1 MERSLLRL
9 LLGSWALSRLLLLA
23 PLLGHRFPQVLLQW
37 DTVHYLAIAQ
47 HGSQGPLY
55 AFFPLFPALLG
66 ALSQQ
71 QPTAFLWLGFLV
83 SNLAFLGALF
93 LLQAQAHQLWGPGA
107 ARWTVL
113 LTCFNPFSLFCSIP
127 YTEGL
132 YLLLTAAALANG
144 GIGPW
149 AGPSGALAAATRPT
163 GILLLPGQLLQALR
177 QPSQRRQAL
186 LAAALTGL
194 GFGVVLLLGWQGSG
208 DPFAFLHAQQTGW
221 GHRPGFNLSG
231 LPRWQRLA
239 SQILLGPGNTDAGQI
254 LDWFYPLAVLLLLAV
269 ALTALVQRHQR
280 PQLSLSLGGFAL
292 LSGWLLGG
300 SPFINGAMLLGSLG
314 LLAWGLRRL
323 PLIQTNFALFSLGA
337 YLLKQNTISLERHLY
352 ATVPLL
358 LLLGLWASEHPR
370 WAKLLLGFGSLL
382 CVVFSFR
389 FASGAW
395 LG

>member
-71 QPTAFLWLGFLV
+71 QPSAFLWLGFLV
-83 SNLAFLGALF
+83 SNLAFLGAL
-93 LLQAQAHQLWGPGA
+93 LLLHAQAHQLWGPGA

-113 LTCFNPFSLFCSIP
+113 LACFNPFSLFCSIP

-132 YLLLTAAALANG
+132 YLLLTAGALAQG
-144 GIGPW
+144 GLGPW
-149 AGPSGALAAATRPT
+149 AGPCGALAAATRPT
-163 GILLLPGQLLQALR
+163 GILLLPGQLLQG
-177 QPSQRRQAL
+177 RRGL
-186 LAAALTGL
+186 GAAALTGL
-194 GFGVVLLLGWQGSG
+194 GFGVVLLLGWLGSG
-208 DPFAFLHAQQTGW
+208 DPFAFLHAQQVGW

-254 LDWFYPLAVLLLLAV
+254 LDYWYPLGMLLLLAI
-269 ALTALVQRHQR
+269 ALTAVVQRHQR
-280 PQLSLSLGGFAL
+280 PQLSLGLGGFSL
-292 LSGWLLGG
+292 ISGWLLGG
-300 SPFINGAMLLGSLG
+300 SPFINGAMVLGSLG
-314 LLAWGLRRL
+314 LLAWGIKRL
-323 PLIQTNFALFSLGA
+323 PLIQTSFALFSLAA

-358 LLLGLWASEHPR
+358 LLLGLWGSEHPR

-382 CVVFSFR
+382 CVVFGFR
-389 FASGAW
+389 FASGGW
-395 LG
+395 VG

>member
-1 MERSLLRL
+1 LLL

>member
-23 PLLGHRFPQVLLQW
+23 PLLGHPFPQVLRQW
-37 DTVHYLAIAQ
+37 DTLHYLAIAQ
-47 HGSQGPLY
+47 HGAQGPLY

-71 QPTAFLWLGFLV
+71 QPIAFLWLGFLL

-93 LLQAQAHQLWGPGA
+93 LLQAQAQQLWGPGA

-113 LTCFNPFSLFCSIP
+113 LACFNPFSLFCSIP
-127 YTEGL
+127 YTEAL

-208 DPFAFLHAQQTGW
+208 DPFAFLHAQQAGW

-231 LPRWQRLA
+231 LPRWQRLT
-239 SQILLGPGNTDAGQI
+239 SQILLGPVNTDAGQI
-254 LDWFYPLAVLLLLAV
+254 LDYWYPLGMLLLLAI

-280 PQLSLSLGGFAL
+280 PQLSLGLGGFAL

-300 SPFINGAMLLGSLG
+300 SPFLNGAMVLGSLG

-323 PLIQTNFALFSLGA
+323 PLIQTSFALFSLAA

-358 LLLGLWASEHPR
+358 LLLGLWGSEHPR

-382 CVVFSFR
+382 CVVFGFR
-389 FASGAW
+389 FASGGW
-395 LG
+395 VG

>member
-1 MERSLLRL
+1 MLL

>member
-1 MERSLLRL
+1 LLL

-382 CVVFSFR
+382 CVVVSFR

>member
-1 MERSLLRL
+1 LERSLLRL